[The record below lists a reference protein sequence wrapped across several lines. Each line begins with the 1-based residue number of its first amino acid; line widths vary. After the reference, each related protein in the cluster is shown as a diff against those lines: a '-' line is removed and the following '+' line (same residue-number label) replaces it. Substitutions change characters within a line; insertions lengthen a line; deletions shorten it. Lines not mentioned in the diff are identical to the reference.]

1 MTMYNPERVYLQ
13 KAIEEAEIEEAYNW
27 FYDAYTPEE
36 QEELLESFENNPI
49 QFVKEARWAI

>member
-1 MTMYNPERVYLQ
+1 MYNPEKVYLQ

-49 QFVKEARWAI
+49 QFVKDARWAI